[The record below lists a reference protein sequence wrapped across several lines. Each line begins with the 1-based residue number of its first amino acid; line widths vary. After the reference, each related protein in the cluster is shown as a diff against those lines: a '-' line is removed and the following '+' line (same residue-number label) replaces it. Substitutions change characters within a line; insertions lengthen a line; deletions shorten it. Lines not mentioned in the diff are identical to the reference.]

1 MDPPARVLG
10 IGGAAGT
17 VESALGRLDD
27 SVDHTVAGATAG
39 IERAQD
45 GEYECVV
52 LSPYIEVGGD
62 GPVEDRLRTVEP
74 DLPIVAL
81 IRSQDCERADD
92 ILAHD
97 ATDVVVADRCES
109 KPGILSTRVENA
121 VRRYRN
127 ERTLEEYETLVRA
140 LPDEVYTLDA
150 EGIITS
156 ILPPTDQER
165 TTTGYRPEE
174 LEGKPI
180 DVLMEDDD
188 VDFGKQLIVDLLT
201 SERDHAS
208 FEMDVIARDGTRL
221 PRENHVA
228 LLPMDEDEEFRGTV
242 GVLRDI
248 TERRERERELERQN
262 ERLEQFAHIASHDLR
277 NPLNVAKGR
286 LTLAQED
293 VESDH
298 LDHVQRALDRM
309 ETMVDDTLTMAK
321 EGQSVTAVE
330 AVDLA
335 EMATR
340 CWTAVPNAAARLEV
354 DDRLTVQADPERL
367 SRVLEN
373 LFRNAVEHGGSSVTI
388 RVGAVA
394 DDGFYVADDGA
405 GIPEAER
412 DEVFG
417 AGHSTAD
424 DGTGFGLTIV
434 EQIVEAH
441 GWTIGV
447 CESEGG
453 GTRFEITGV
462 DVE

>member
-52 LSPYIEVGGD
+52 LSPYLEVDGD

-81 IRSQDCERADD
+81 IRSQDCERTDE

-97 ATDVVVADRCES
+97 ATDVVVGDRCES

-156 ILPPTDQER
+156 MLPPTDQER
-165 TTTGYRPEE
+165 TTTGYRPGE
-174 LEGKPI
+174 LEGQPI

-208 FEMDVIARDGTRL
+208 FEMDVIARDGESL

-228 LLPMDEDEEFRGTV
+228 LLPMDEDGEFRGTV

-248 TERRERERELERQN
+248 AERRERERELERQN

-286 LTLAQED
+286 LALAQEE
-293 VESDH
+293 VETDH

-330 AVDLA
+330 VVDLA

-388 RVGAVA
+388 RVGAVGE
-394 DDGFYVADDGA
+394 DGFYVADDGT
-405 GIPEAER
+405 GIPDDER
-412 DEVFG
+412 DDVFG

-447 CESEGG
+447 GESEGG

-462 DVE
+462 ELE